1 MEEENIIVEDKDIN
15 KMMDEERSDVKD
27 NETSDDFNILKRKLY
42 HEIKNRWNI
51 EEKLKSQYNLFV
63 TFQKMLDCS
72 IKQIT
77 ENQNI
82 IEELYTRLREAN
94 TKIKELEEENVKLRN
109 KCQALEKKWYKQNIF
124 NDGFNGNVLA
134 NMDRRKR
141 YSLPLPNLNANALD
155 PSLSDRN
162 SPLLQSMKDNA
173 TTTSS
178 TTLNMPE
185 LSKDNTML
193 NNNSTLNS
201 PFSEIEDGEDKVVL
215 YKTNDYSVDMDSDND
230 IESDESSNSKN
241 LPTSFIL
248 NNEMF
253 EKISHIKNEENNY
266 EKQIEDLIQKTVQYK
281 LEIFENNYSYKN

>member
-27 NETSDDFNILKRKLY
+27 NETSDDINILKRKLY

>member
-27 NETSDDFNILKRKLY
+27 NETSDDINILKRKLY

-155 PSLSDRN
+155 SSLSDRN